1 MEDAT
6 CSLPQ
11 DLINTAWEYN
21 YTNVKDNTEQ
31 STTLNFATT
40 TLQSSAINLDAKG
53 TTIDDWT
60 CINSLGI
67 SDTEAVVVF
76 KSDNSFSDGPFAG
89 SQWLYLCMK
98 LTKVTTDLY
107 YFYLLSDTFT
117 GVSPDERV
125 FASSEGNPPNNNDP
139 VCSTFCQYTESPN
152 IRTLQKPGTHDALPN
167 DASLCKPCGS
177 SCKVATTEM
186 TPKETT
192 QKTTIPPTSSEIDT
206 TIEITFK
213 ETTQI
218 TSKPTTSTK
227 VNTITTTKQSTE
239 TTPVTSQPTTSTEID
254 TIATKQSTE
263 TTPVTSHPTTA
274 TEVKTITPVQ
284 STETTQIT
292 TIHSTEQSTEI
303 ESFTDM
309 TSTDTT
315 KKTTIPTTSTEF
327 ETTTEVETTTKSP
340 EITLPPISTAM
351 ETSTETTT
359 KETKQTTTT
368 YSTAVALETTHLTS
382 IPSISKD
389 TDTTTDLKIA
399 TTNLKVETTLE
410 TLVTD
415 TELLK
420 RYSGPIIVG
429 GLAIF
434 GFVLVII
441 VFILL
446 KGRSMIGTERIT
458 NNKDQELCGVIPE
471 TCYIYKGKDCGFQ
484 KIAIQHWDNH

>member
-1 MEDAT
+1 MEIGTREEICYKFLLSFIICFTYSSMSDAT

-21 YTNVKDNTEQ
+21 YTNVEDNTEQ

-40 TLQSSAINLDAKG
+40 TLQNSAINLDAKG

-167 DASLCKPCGS
+167 GASLCESCGS

-186 TPKETT
+186 TSTEST
-192 QKTTIPPTSSEIDT
+192 QKTTIPPTSTEIDT
-206 TIEITFK
+206 AIELTSK
-213 ETTQI
+213 ETTPI
-218 TSKPTTSTK
+218 
-227 VNTITTTKQSTE
+227 
-239 TTPVTSQPTTSTEID
+239 TSQPTTSTEID
-254 TIATKQSTE
+254 IITTIQSTDITQITSQPTTSTEVNTIITIQSTE
-263 TTPVTSHPTTA
+263 TTYIPTMHST
-274 TEVKTITPVQ
+274 
-284 STETTQIT
+284 STETVT
-292 TIHSTEQSTEI
+292 TA
-303 ESFTDM
+303 DM
-309 TSTDTT
+309 TSTNAN
-315 KKTTIPTTSTEF
+315 KETTIPNTSTELG
-327 ETTTEVETTTKSP
+327 TTTKVESP
-340 EITLPPISTAM
+340 TTSLEINPLPTSTEM
-351 ETSTETTT
+351 DSLTETTT
-359 KETKQTTTT
+359 KETTQTTAVH
-368 YSTAVALETTHLTS
+368 STVVDSETTQITTTQFTT
-382 IPSISKD
+382 KD
-389 TDTTTDLKIA
+389 TETTTELKIL
-399 TTNLKVETTLE
+399 TTDLKVETTLE

-446 KGRSMIGTERIT
+446 KVRSMIGKERIT
-458 NNKDQELCGVIPE
+458 NKKDQELCGVIPE
-471 TCYIYKGKDCGFQ
+471 IYYIYKGNDCGFQ